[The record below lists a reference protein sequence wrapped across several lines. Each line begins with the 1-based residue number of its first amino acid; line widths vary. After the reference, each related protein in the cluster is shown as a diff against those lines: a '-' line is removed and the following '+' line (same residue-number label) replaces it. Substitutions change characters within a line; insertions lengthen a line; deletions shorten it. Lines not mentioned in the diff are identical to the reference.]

1 MKSSGGTRRTHTHA
15 HARTAARGSEG
26 WGCHSTTALRA
37 RGGWRRRMGSRA
49 GHLGVAALPPHV
61 ALGAGTGA
69 AAKHQQAARAASE
82 MSGAGN
88 SSVAADRTSSTFE
101 NEKSADIGDEGSAVR
116 LLASGGH
123 GGASQGGIAQGSR
136 ARGLL
141 LTAYRIG
148 YWVGYLIGSALTF
161 ARDAGAS
168 ACAPAAGAAAGLADV
183 LVVGLR
189 ARIAADPSFV
199 FKLAVEV
206 AQDQATIL
214 AASLSA
220 YTFGTATAWLAH
232 VTSLQNDI
240 VLVWFL
246 APTTARDPARHRGEG
261 EGSRTLPL
269 AGRGRSVDPE
279 KGTLPLLGTTESSP
293 RTANGI
299 PAEDHLRG
307 RAWQGEPLSHMFE
320 RAPGAPLSARLECF
334 VSKMRLYGTIGA
346 LTALLAKLFVIFV
359 MQSGTPLRGMTPVAT
374 AWYFT
379 RVTAMGAVR

>member
-1 MKSSGGTRRTHTHA
+1 M
-15 HARTAARGSEG
+15 TAP
-26 WGCHSTTALRA
+26 RA

-101 NEKSADIGDEGSAVR
+101 NEKSAGIGDEGSAVR
-116 LLASGGH
+116 LLASGGN

-141 LTAYRIG
+141 LIAYRIG

-168 ACAPAAGAAAGLADV
+168 ACAPAVGAAAGLAGV
-183 LVVGLR
+183 LLVGLR

-206 AQDQATIL
+206 AQDQATI
-214 AASLSA
+214 
-220 YTFGTATAWLAH
+220 
-232 VTSLQNDI
+232 
-240 VLVWFL
+240 
-246 APTTARDPARHRGEG
+246 R
-261 EGSRTLPL
+261 
-269 AGRGRSVDPE
+269 
-279 KGTLPLLGTTESSP
+279 
-293 RTANGI
+293 
-299 PAEDHLRG
+299 LR
-307 RAWQGEPLSHMFE
+307 L
-320 RAPGAPLSARLECF
+320 
-334 VSKMRLYGTIGA
+334 
-346 LTALLAKLFVIFV
+346 
-359 MQSGTPLRGMTPVAT
+359 
-374 AWYFT
+374 
-379 RVTAMGAVR
+379 